1 MTGCGHYQS
10 GLDWVSLARSA
21 ALWSCARQV
30 LAGESMHLQPQMHA
44 RSLTQVSGL
53 LQAVFQVSLDLPA
66 GQHLAALSNTAPL
79 GSSPQGAFTR
89 TTFAPTPVMSPY
101 LLAVCVGRLAA
112 LRNGAQMLPLSP
124 PRCLFPSFSSLLLS
138 TPS

>member
-1 MTGCGHYQS
+1 MREA
-10 GLDWVSLARSA
+10 GLG
-21 ALWSCARQV
+21 
-30 LAGESMHLQPQMHA
+30 GESMHLQPQMHA
-44 RSLTQVSGL
+44 QSLTQVSGL
-53 LQAVFQVSLDLPA
+53 LQAVFQVSLDVPG
-66 GQHLAALSNTAPL
+66 GQDLAALSNTAPL

-124 PRCLFPSFSSLLLS
+124 PPCLFPSSLFLLLF
-138 TPS
+138 TPSLRGLTGCWAIRPLA